1 MLLEKILSNLEAEKH
16 KVYVLGDNGQM
27 ILTSAKHLQ
36 IGLLIEVVQHLE
48 C

>member
-16 KVYVLGDNGQM
+16 KVYILGDSGQM

-36 IGLLIEVVQHLE
+36 IGLHRS
-48 C
+48 CSAP